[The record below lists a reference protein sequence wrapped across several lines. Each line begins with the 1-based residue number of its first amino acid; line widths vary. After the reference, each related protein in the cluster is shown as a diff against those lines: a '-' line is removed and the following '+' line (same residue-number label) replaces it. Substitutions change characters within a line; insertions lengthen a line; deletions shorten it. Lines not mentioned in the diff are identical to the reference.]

1 MERSKE
7 EVLLEELW
15 EQKKRKDPKLAEY
28 DFKYQQYLVEKEA
41 KKMVGTVFKESL
53 FTWDKYASHD
63 DIEKRKQAKKHKSK
77 EKVYGE
83 QI

>member
-1 MERSKE
+1 
-7 EVLLEELW
+7 
-15 EQKKRKDPKLAEY
+15 
-28 DFKYQQYLVEKEA
+28 
-41 KKMVGTVFKESL
+41 MVGTVFKESL